1 MSSYGSGNHD
11 ELMDQYNRLLDVFN
25 NEEPREANILESM
38 SNQQIVEDSLP
49 RFKENISSIE
59 ENQMNVNHSN
69 KVVNTM
75 RTNSREQT
83 QNGKSKFRS

>member
-1 MSSYGSGNHD
+1 MSSYGIGNHE

-38 SNQQIVEDSLP
+38 SNQHIVEDSLP

-59 ENQMNVNHSN
+59 ENQMNANQNKLVNA
-69 KVVNTM
+69 M
-75 RTNSREQT
+75 RTDSRQQI
-83 QNGKSKFRS
+83 QNGKSKF

>member
-1 MSSYGSGNHD
+1 
-11 ELMDQYNRLLDVFN
+11 MDQYNRLLDVFN

-38 SNQQIVEDSLP
+38 SNQHIVEDSLP

-59 ENQMNVNHSN
+59 ENQLNQNS

-75 RTNSREQT
+75 RDNSREQI
-83 QNGKSKFRS
+83 QNGKSKF